1 MILETERLI
10 LRRYKE
16 LDLQDLYEYLS
27 DPDVVKFEPYKPM
40 TLDEVR
46 DNLAWRVSTD
56 EMIAIELKDTGKMIG
71 NVYLGKRD
79 FDTLEI
85 GYVLNKK
92 YWGHGYA
99 VESCKVLIDKAFEN
113 GIHRIFA
120 ECDPMNMNSWQLLER
135 LGFRRETYFQ
145 KTLPFGRT
153 KMDNPFGKI
162 PMFTP
167 CCKEKIINEHRNEYF
182 DTRTI
187 SGLIHIRRLGAT
199 M

>member
-16 LDLQDLYEYLS
+16 FDLQDLYEYLS
-27 DPDVVKFEPYKPM
+27 DPEVVKFEPYKPM

-46 DNLAWRVSTD
+46 ENLEWRVSTD
-56 EMIAIELKDTGKMIG
+56 EMIAIELKDTEKMIG

-85 GYVLNKK
+85 GYVLNKE
-92 YWGHGYA
+92 YWGQGYA

-120 ECDPMNMNSWQLLER
+120 ECDPMNTNSWQLLER
-135 LGFRRETYFQ
+135 LGFRREAYFQ
-145 KTLPFGRT
+145 KNITFWKDENGQPIW
-153 KMDNPFGKI
+153 K
-162 PMFTP
+162 
-167 CCKEKIINEHRNEYF
+167 
-182 DTRTI
+182 DTYVYAMLQ
-187 SGLIHIRRLGAT
+187 GENNQ
-199 M
+199 

>member
-16 LDLQDLYEYLS
+16 FDLQDLYEYLS

-46 DNLAWRVSTD
+46 ENLAWRVSTD

-99 VESCKVLIDKAFEN
+99 VESCKVLIDKVFEN

-120 ECDPMNMNSWQLLER
+120 ECDPMNTNSWQLLER
-135 LGFRRETYFQ
+135 LGFRREAYFPKNITFWKDENGQPIWKDTYVYAMLQ
-145 KTLPFGRT
+145 GE
-153 KMDNPFGKI
+153 N
-162 PMFTP
+162 
-167 CCKEKIINEHRNEYF
+167 NQ
-182 DTRTI
+182 
-187 SGLIHIRRLGAT
+187 
-199 M
+199 